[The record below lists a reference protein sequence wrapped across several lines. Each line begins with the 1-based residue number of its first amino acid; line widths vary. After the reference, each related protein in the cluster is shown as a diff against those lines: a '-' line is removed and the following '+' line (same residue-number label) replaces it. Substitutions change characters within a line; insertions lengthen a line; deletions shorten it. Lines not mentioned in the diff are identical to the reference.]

1 MHPLFAALEES
12 SASLFF
18 FLSFFLSLS
27 LSLSLPLLS
36 PSLAKIREAGE
47 KRQWARCS
55 PCASVRTPPAGRNPG
70 RGSGSRLLIP
80 PMPVGPGAGL
90 QPLEEEERGRSTPRI
105 SFGGRTAGPGQSCDN
120 TGTRKAGLCALLTL
134 LLLLPPSH
142 AGFPHQVWGGSGG
155 GGRYP
160 KAGYVPPAGWSTTQR
175 ERERERERERHRHRH
190 RHRRGASPSRVTR
203 PPSQQEAHLSIYPC
217 AIPLLWRGHDTPD

>member
-1 MHPLFAALEES
+1 MRRAAPLF
-12 SASLFF
+12 FF
-18 FLSFFLSLS
+18 FLSFFLSFSLS
-27 LSLSLPLLS
+27 LSLSPPPLSLSCEDKGGGGKETVGSLLPLCLCAHAS
-36 PSLAKIREAGE
+36 S
-47 KRQWARCS
+47 WAQ
-55 PCASVRTPPAGRNPG
+55 PWQ
-70 RGSGSRLLIP
+70 GSGSRLLIP

-142 AGFPHQVWGGSGG
+142 AGFPHQVGG
-155 GGRYP
+155 GFGGGALP
-160 KAGYVPPAGWSTTQR
+160 QGWLCSSSGLVHNT